1 LKEFYKKDFRALKGH
16 SSSSSCS
23 FDHLDFSNSNSNK
36 MPSASGIERPDS
48 FDIITDLLLEA
59 RHLISRER
67 MTDDNNLLQIQQII
81 EAAQRELRRLR
92 LRSEV
97 ERLFTVDEAVDIGVD
112 GIESDDSGGRASRSS
127 SEDAGGLSPE
137 DASGGVISTMARTRQ
152 IFITRSGQTQ
162 GPDAETR
169 GEAVAT
175 NESPTE
181 FDLSSLRDRTDWT
194 PAAQQELRQ
203 HTPGHEATGPPAE
216 FSSQV
221 NQIQRELHQING
233 HAQLSDDVAVAG
245 LDSVVDELAFAA
257 SPDGQEGAT
266 RGARQEVA
274 NNAAVSSVERPGQSS
289 LFMISSGL
297 RRESSFVDFTDRRL
311 GRATPSRLPDPG
323 NVRDELPSGGES
335 WVIRPRPS
343 TQEERSATA
352 SDEDPSLGSDED
364 LSGITPLPT
373 PPQSPSASLRRE
385 ATSLNSSTAAIVGSE
400 VEGEEAREQPLN
412 EKQSPFT
419 KETRAQLMAEMNA
432 DIARYS
438 QQREW
443 AFYREHGN
451 GALLRAE
458 PPEPVH
464 EPGNEERNPSGP
476 AGIREESLNR
486 QELLSEVLL
495 VDADGRHL
503 EVDLEE
509 VLNPA
514 ELLQPLELLVHEED
528 FLVYVLE
535 KIIREDG
542 IQWTTQLEQFVER
555 RVPSDRARLRY
566 QLVELGPVSG
576 DRDRDLL
583 TYRRL
588 SSLLGLDRIEA
599 ISIARAIRHGENV
612 DHIGGSHFTPLGN
625 IMEFAVG
632 DGMNIRQAV
641 AFLTEWFYWLE
652 HTDEIWNTP
661 AEFVDIQVLQFWVAL
676 RRGWGRW
683 QPSQEMLNRIRQV
696 LQLESRIIHP
706 LNTGEPGFDD
716 SDDENSLSSI
726 RARGLPP
733 EEQDRFRRLR
743 EVDRLHHGRI
753 EAIYVNWRL
762 YMSNVRDYVWS
773 EEVSQTPEF
782 RHNRLERFIREERVI
797 NALRSPSN

>member
-1 LKEFYKKDFRALKGH
+1 
-16 SSSSSCS
+16 
-23 FDHLDFSNSNSNK
+23 
-36 MPSASGIERPDS
+36 
-48 FDIITDLLLEA
+48 
-59 RHLISRER
+59 

-81 EAAQRELRRLR
+81 EAAQRELRRLHI
-92 LRSEV
+92 RSEV

-112 GIESDDSGGRASRSS
+112 GIESDDSGGRASRNS
-127 SEDAGGLSPE
+127 SEDAGGLLPE

-162 GPDAETR
+162 GPDAESR
-169 GEAVAT
+169 QEAVAT

-181 FDLSSLRDRTDWT
+181 VDLSLRDRTDWT
-194 PAAQQELRQ
+194 RAGQQELRQ

-274 NNAAVSSVERPGQSS
+274 NISAVSSVNVSLFTEDASVERTGQSS
-289 LFMISSGL
+289 LFTDSSSL

-311 GRATPSRLPDPG
+311 GRATPSSLPDPE
-323 NVRDELPSGGES
+323 NARDQLPSGGES

-352 SDEDPSLGSDED
+352 NDEDPSLGSDED

-385 ATSLNSSTAAIVGSE
+385 AISLNSSTGAIVGSE
-400 VEGEEAREQPLN
+400 VEGEEAREQPLK

-419 KETRAQLMAEMNA
+419 KERRAQLMAEMNV

-443 AFYREHGN
+443 AFYREHGY
-451 GALLRAE
+451 GVFPRAE

-464 EPGNEERNPSGP
+464 ETGNEERNPSGP
-476 AGIREESLNR
+476 AGVLEESLNR

-495 VDADGRHL
+495 IDADGRHL

-509 VLNPA
+509 FINRA
-514 ELLQPLELLVHEED
+514 ELLPPLELQDHEED
-528 FLVYVLE
+528 FLVYLLREIVG
-535 KIIREDG
+535 EDG
-542 IQWTTQLEQFVER
+542 IQWMTQLEQFVER

-566 QLVELGPVSG
+566 QLVELGPVS
-576 DRDRDLL
+576 RDQDLL
-583 TYRRL
+583 TYQTL

-599 ISIARAIRHGENV
+599 ISIARAIRHGENF
-612 DHIGGSHFTPLGN
+612 DHIDVRHFTSLED

-632 DGMNIRQAV
+632 DGMNVRQAV
-641 AFLTEWFYWLE
+641 AFLTEWFWWL
-652 HTDEIWNTP
+652 DVKSEIGPTP
-661 AEFVDIQVLQFWVAL
+661 AEFIDIEVLQFWVAL

-683 QPSQEMLNRIRQV
+683 QPSQEMLNRVREV
-696 LQLESRIIHP
+696 LQQQSRIVHP

-726 RARGLPP
+726 RASGLPP
-733 EEQDRFRRLR
+733 AEQDRFRRLR

-762 YMSNVRDYVWS
+762 YISNVRDYVWS
-773 EEVSQTPEF
+773 EEVGQTPEF
-782 RHNRLERFIREERVI
+782 RHSRLEWLIREERVL